1 MGSPQSDTV
10 EWTFRSAVGGISESR
25 LPLKIRVIRAIR
37 VIRDL
42 RRTRPNATCI
52 QTMNT

>member
-37 VIRDL
+37 DL